1 MSESPAT
8 GWQLSQE
15 QVQFLEELLTD
26 AVLDK
31 AESRLRAVLDDD
43 RASLM
48 QGLLEEL
55 EAKRAAQE
63 PTDSEP
69 SALELPEDVVI
80 AADLRAMEDWVRARL
95 DQVAARHAHPGT
107 GVSPDDLRDLQEWVR
122 ERLDERA
129 SHTEAA
135 SAKARSAD
143 AAGPGFAVPRRLA
156 VAVVSLFAVLL
167 AAGWMALSARVDG
180 LLRDRHERLVELQE
194 QTESQSALMLDRSER
209 ADELFRDIGAAAA
222 EIRDHANARAVRA
235 DIVEDLTASPAFV
248 AATTGPQGLRGPVG
262 RPERVAMAP
271 GRFSFQNSSGATVAV
286 MGQDQTG
293 RGHAQIFGQSG
304 AAVAYLG
311 TDNGSEGM
319 MRVSD
324 TSGSSEV
331 SVRAGRETGSVSV
344 STPRGQQAFV
354 RAENGAFAEMGV
366 ANRSG
371 DGGVVLR
378 SQGGFGSIAV
388 NGMSIHDFAEVFE
401 LGDRD
406 GVVPGTVLSVA
417 GTNGRLGPSRGP
429 YDHTVIGVVSGAG
442 GLRPGMTIGSRADGS
457 RDLPVALSG
466 QVYVRTSGEGGPIE
480 VGDLLVASGTP
491 GVAMRAT
498 DRGKAVGAVIGKAM
512 EPVVDFGEREVLV
525 RMFVMAR

>member
-26 AVLDK
+26 AVLEK
-31 AESRLRAVLDDD
+31 AESRLRAVLDDNREALTRD
-43 RASLM
+43 
-48 QGLLEEL
+48 LLEEL
-55 EAKRAAQE
+55 RAQRAADE
-63 PTDSEP
+63 PTEP
-69 SALELPEDVVI
+69 SVMELPEDLVI

-95 DQVAARHAHPGT
+95 DHVAARPAEQGT
-107 GVSPDDLRDLQEWVR
+107 GVSPADLQDLQTWVR
-122 ERLDERA
+122 ERLEERVTA
-129 SHTEAA
+129 TENTSGTAG
-135 SAKARSAD
+135 STD
-143 AAGPGFAVPRRLA
+143 AERPGFGVTRRLA
-156 VAVVSLFAVLL
+156 VAGLSLFAVLL
-167 AAGWMALSARVDG
+167 AVGWMALSARVDG
-180 LLRDRHERLVELQE
+180 LVRDRHERLAALQE
-194 QTESQSALMLDRSER
+194 QTESQSALMVDRAER
-209 ADELFRDIGAAAA
+209 ADELFRDIGAAAT

-235 DIVEDLTASPAFV
+235 DIVEDLKASPAFV
-248 AATTGPQGLRGPVG
+248 AATTGPRGPRGPVG

-293 RGHAQIFGQSG
+293 RGHTQIFGQSG

-311 TDNGSEGM
+311 TDNGSEGT

-331 SVRAGRETGSVSV
+331 AARAGRESGSVSV
-344 STPRGQQAFV
+344 STPRGQQAFL
-354 RAENGAFAEMGV
+354 RAENGTFAEMGV
-366 ANRSG
+366 TNRSG

-378 SQGGFGSIAV
+378 SQGGLGSIVV

-401 LGDRD
+401 LGDRS
-406 GVVPGTVLSVA
+406 GVEPGTVLSVA
-417 GTNGRLGPSRGP
+417 GANGRLGPSRGP

-480 VGDLLVASGTP
+480 VGDLLVASSTP
-491 GVAMRAT
+491 GVAMRAA
-498 DRGKAVGAVIGKAM
+498 DRAKALGAVIGKAM
-512 EPVVDFGEREVLV
+512 EPVRDFPEGEVLV